1 MASHYRGSIAKGLKQ
16 FDNSSKS
23 RQIYEDIAW
32 AGLMGSGKIDPTTG
46 LPTKPVKAWENL
58 SKMER
63 LKIINLINNYN
74 KNGSK
79 NCK

>member
-1 MASHYRGSIAKGLKQ
+1 MAAHYRSTIVEVLKKFEPRLSNQ
-16 FDNSSKS
+16 T
-23 RQIYEDIAW
+23 YEALAW
-32 AGLMGSGKIDPTTG
+32 VGLMGSGKIDPTTG
-46 LPTKPVKAWENL
+46 LPTKPVKAWGNL